1 MLLAAPA
8 APLPRSTLATCDSA
22 PPWPCV
28 PSAGVTLRVSTGAG
42 LSSLTPDAQPAI
54 RPAATSARK
63 VVEVFNANMVVSFN
77 LTGNK
82 ASHLVAGL
90 RSATVGAPGG
100 LAHIGPRRQQTRLD
114 LAIEGGGHQYVA
126 ALRSRR
132 IDDELAVGRKARAFV
147 VGAVGQR
154 LH

>member
-63 VVEVFNANMVVSFN
+63 VVEVFSANMVVSFN
-77 LTGNK
+77 LTREQ
-82 ASHLVAGL
+82 SEPSRPCL

-100 LAHIGPRRQQTRLD
+100 LAHIGPR
-114 LAIEGGGHQYVA
+114 
-126 ALRSRR
+126 
-132 IDDELAVGRKARAFV
+132 
-147 VGAVGQR
+147 
-154 LH
+154 